1 MLNGRQG
8 RSAKIPAMSVPFQ
21 ILILAGGVGTR
32 LWPMSRKALPKQFQP
47 LVGNKTLFQLA
58 VARARK
64 LTSPKNIFVATNSQ
78 FTKLVK
84 KQAPTLPT
92 KNILAEPAFRDTATC
107 LGFAAAILE
116 ARNPGGIFAV
126 VYADNLIREEKEF
139 VRKIRAAAEI
149 AKLKKLAIVEV
160 ESSFPSTQYG
170 WVEVAKK
177 LPSVCG
183 EKVFALK
190 RFVEKPN
197 LLNAKKFHASSKF
210 FWNTG
215 LLVCRSDYLLAKFAE
230 FLPQTFKHLQ
240 KMAAANFSPK
250 IVRSEYSACQKTSID
265 FAILE
270 KIPPA
275 EIAILPAKL
284 GWSDVGS
291 WESLKNEL
299 SRKDENLVDGELQAV
314 DSTGNFIKTSSPK
327 FVALVGVKD
336 LIVVETKDAILIC
349 QKEQS
354 GEVKKIVQ
362 ALEARPKLL

>member
-1 MLNGRQG
+1 
-8 RSAKIPAMSVPFQ
+8 MSVPLQ

-47 LVGNKTLFQLA
+47 LVGDQTLFQLA
-58 VARARK
+58 VARARR
-64 LTSPKNIFVATNSQ
+64 LTSPENIFVATNSQ

-149 AKLKKLAIVEV
+149 ARSSKIAIVEV

-170 WVEVAKK
+170 WVEVAGK
-177 LPSVCG
+177 LPPVRG

-197 LLNAKKFHASSKF
+197 LARAQKFHTSPKF

-230 FLPQTFKHLQ
+230 FLPQTFDHLQ
-240 KMAAANFSPK
+240 KMAAANFAK
-250 IVRSEYSACQKTSID
+250 KVVVREYSACQKISID

-299 SRKDENLVDGELQAV
+299 SGESENLVENDFIAV
-314 DSTGNFIKTSSPK
+314 DSTGNFVKTSSPK
-327 FVALVGVKD
+327 FIALVGVHD
-336 LIVVETKDAILIC
+336 LVVVETADSILIC
-349 QKEQS
+349 QKEKS
-354 GEVKKIVQ
+354 GEVKKVVQ
-362 ALEARPKLL
+362 KLEKEGRLT